1 AVVFVGAMS
10 ASLGGLAVV
19 GFAVGDFALANQ
31 HWPVPVPPAAAGVF
45 AAALPE
51 PIRMRLPLLI
61 GYLLLLL
68 VAARI
73 PLLAKTVLADAMR
86 SRLGR
91 DPGLGTRGVAVTAH
105 ATITGALVWAWVNA
119 LPVLI
124 RPRFTCIGAL
134 APPDSVFRPLQA
146 QGQVVMAAAVLASV
160 IRMLHQFP
168 LALRRDVQA
177 RFDSIQAPVI
187 QVARRST
194 PPGPA
199 RLWVRAASAALM

>member
-1 AVVFVGAMS
+1 MATHPVTPSRRRRGWPPGAGPLAVLADERVAAVAPPAAFALGLLLGWQHPGFRLVWAESIPVMAAVVFVGAMS

-91 DPGLGTRGVAVTAH
+91 DPGLGTRVVAVTAH

-124 RPRFTCIGAL
+124 RPRFTWIGAL
-134 APPDSVFRPLQA
+134 
-146 QGQVVMAAAVLASV
+146 
-160 IRMLHQFP
+160 
-168 LALRRDVQA
+168 
-177 RFDSIQAPVI
+177 
-187 QVARRST
+187 
-194 PPGPA
+194 
-199 RLWVRAASAALM
+199 